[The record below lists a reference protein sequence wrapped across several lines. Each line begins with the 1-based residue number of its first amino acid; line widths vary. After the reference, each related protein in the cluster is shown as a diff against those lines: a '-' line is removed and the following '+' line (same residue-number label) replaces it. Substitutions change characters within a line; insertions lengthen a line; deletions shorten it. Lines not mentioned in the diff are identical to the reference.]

1 MTNKTRK
8 ITAGISA
15 LAMIFC
21 MGGYFPTLPAFEPTQ
36 SITMTAK
43 AAEYQFEQVVG
54 DYTAWVIIENDQ
66 YTGVSLGRYTGTAT
80 AVTIPSSVKV
90 TIEEEELSLPVTEI
104 GNNVLA
110 NQNNITSVTIPDS
123 VKIVR
128 SGAFYGTGIKEI
140 VFPEGVERI
149 EWDVL
154 ACCPNLTS
162 VSLPSTLKYLGAV
175 FTNGHINYQS
185 HITELDVNFNLEE
198 GSLNNFPD
206 VETIRF
212 GKNVTSNLAYLCE
225 YMDNLK
231 TVIFDK
237 DCKITEIGERAF
249 YGCGSLSEIIIP
261 DSVKIVGKEAFQYC
275 GGLTNIVIGDGV
287 EVIGESAFAFDSR
300 GEYHVSETS
309 VTFGKNIRT
318 IGNYAFSHVPIT
330 GDMVIPD
337 SVETIGN
344 EAFNCNGNLE
354 TVKFGKNLKSIG
366 NSTFWECRNL
376 LKATFNEGLESIGES
391 CFYAC
396 NLRGTL
402 TLKSGLKSIGVGAF
416 LGQAGITNIVLPDG
430 LETIESQAFQNTST
444 RKIIIPDSVKTL
456 GTCAFMGNGQATV
469 LRLPNR
475 LETIPAECFR
485 YCEKLT
491 CIVIPNSVKTIE
503 AHAFRGCTGVLD
515 LQLGNSVE
523 VIGEE
528 AFGYQEYGATKIR
541 TLHLPDSLKELGYG
555 AFEGSGQL
563 RTIENFPESLTKVGN
578 YAFADCQFLRDI
590 PEIPASWGTIP
601 DSCFAGSQLAR
612 IRIQDGITKIGSDAF
627 KVVGLN
633 DTRNI
638 YYGGISELVIPDSV
652 TRIMESAFYG
662 QRIEKLT
669 LGNSLEIVGN
679 WAFMNGMHCY
689 DYVEVPDTLEAI
701 GSQAFGYW
709 CPTNE
714 SNDASAQKIDG
725 FFLSG
730 NNAEAKDY
738 CNANGFIYN
747 GTKKETQEYVDE
759 ATGVKVIAE
768 PNLTMTVEKIE
779 TIDEMNK
786 FLGWSDSLVDAPRDD
801 YDCTGFK
808 GDIHIAY
815 NITFTKD
822 GEPYSSEKHMKVYLP
837 MDETMSSAKFV
848 YVNKNYGRSKYGNPL
863 CGDAF
868 NTVEDGYTWYYADVR
883 SDSNFFVVECFNP
896 QQGDISLNG
905 TLDVSDVIIMQ
916 RYLHGA
922 VSITENQ
929 WKSADMNGDGNVNI
943 YDLALL
949 KRVLLNN

>member
-1 MTNKTRK
+1 MVFCMAGYLPVLPAVPGQGIT
-8 ITAGISA
+8 ITAS
-15 LAMIFC
+15 
-21 MGGYFPTLPAFEPTQ
+21 
-36 SITMTAK
+36 
-43 AAEYQFEQVVG
+43 AAEYQYEQVVG
-54 DYTAWVIIENDQ
+54 DYTAWIIMENDKPV
-66 YTGVSLGRYTGTAT
+66 GAALGAYSGKET

-90 TIEEEELSLPVTEI
+90 KIGEEELTLPVTEI
-104 GNNVLA
+104 YSSA
-110 NQNNITSVTIPDS
+110 FCDQSSITAITIPDS

-128 SGAFYGTGIKEI
+128 ESAFYGTSIKEI

-154 ACCPNLTS
+154 ACCPELTS

-175 FTNGHINYQS
+175 FSNGHANYQS

-198 GSLNNFPD
+198 GMLCDFPE
-206 VETIRF
+206 VETLRF
-212 GKNVTSNLAYLCE
+212 GKNVKSIRANLCENMSNL
-225 YMDNLK
+225 K
-231 TVIFDK
+231 KVTFDK
-237 DCKITEIGERAF
+237 DCKIEEIGERAF
-249 YGCGSLSEIIIP
+249 YGCGSLSEIIIL
-261 DSVKIVGKEAFQYC
+261 DSVKIVGKEAFEYC

-287 EVIGESAFAFDSR
+287 EVIGESAFAFDAR

-366 NSTFWECRNL
+366 NSAFWECRNL

-469 LRLPNR
+469 LRLPNS

-485 YCEKLT
+485 YCGKLT

-528 AFGYQEYGATKIR
+528 AFGYQDYGATKIR

-578 YAFADCQFLRDI
+578 NAFAGCQFLRDI

-669 LGNSLEIVGN
+669 LGNSLEMVGN
-679 WAFMNGMHCY
+679 WVFMNGMQCY
-689 DYVEVPDTLEAI
+689 DHVEVPATLEAI
-701 GSQAFGYW
+701 GTQALGYW
-709 CPTNE
+709 VPTNE
-714 SNDASAQKIDG
+714 SNDAPSQKIDG
-725 FFLSG
+725 FYMSG
-730 NNAEAKDY
+730 DSAEAKDY
-738 CNANGFIYN
+738 CDANGFATS
-747 GTKKETQEYVDE
+747 GTEKATQEYVDK

-768 PNLTMTVEKIE
+768 PGLEMTVEKIE
-779 TIDEMNK
+779 TVDEMNRL
-786 FLGWSDSLVDAPRDD
+786 LGWSDSLVDAPRDD

-808 GDIHIAY
+808 GNIHTAY
-815 NITFTKD
+815 NITFTKV
-822 GEPYSSEKHMKVYLP
+822 GEPYSTGSYMFGNHVKVYLP

-848 YVNKNYGRSKYGNPL
+848 YVNKDYRRSKYNTPL
-863 CGDAF
+863 CSDTF
-868 NTVEDGYTWYYADVR
+868 NTVEDGYTWFYADIH
-883 SDSNFFVVECFNP
+883 DDANFFAVECFSP
-896 QQGDISLNG
+896 EQGDVTMNGEVTVADAVLMQQYLLNG
-905 TLDVSDVIIMQ
+905 V
-916 RYLHGA
+916 A
-922 VSITENQ
+922 VTESQ
-929 WKSADMNGDGNVNI
+929 WEKADMNGDGAVNVF
-943 YDLALL
+943 DLALL
-949 KRVLLNN
+949 KRKLIEG